1 MQPEYL
7 TMIKKVTDTKQNLIK
22 LRLILTFYRSY
33 FFASFLVTL
42 AFSFLFWQYGYSI
55 FSTLFWGKLV
65 TLFIIYNFIRSY
77 KNNEFYY
84 YQNLG
89 LSKKVLWVSTL
100 TVDMLLYLFVIVQV
114 NKFR

>member
-1 MQPEYL
+1 MANSWNY
-7 TMIKKVTDTKQNLIK
+7 MKKKLVK

-33 FFASFLVTL
+33 FFASFLITL
-42 AFSFLFWQYGYSI
+42 AFSYLFWLYGFSI
-55 FSTLFWGKLV
+55 FATLFWGKII

-77 KNNEFYY
+77 KNKEFYY

-89 LSKKVLWVSTL
+89 LSKKVLWTSTL
-100 TVDMLLYLFVIVQV
+100 IFDMLLYLFVIVQV

>member
-1 MQPEYL
+1 MKIRL
-7 TMIKKVTDTKQNLIK
+7 VS

-33 FFASFLVTL
+33 FLASFLVTM
-42 AFSFLFWQYGYSI
+42 AFAYLFWEYGYRI
-55 FSTLFWGKLV
+55 FATLFWGKLA

-77 KNNEFYY
+77 KSNEFYY

-89 LSKKVLWVSTL
+89 LSKKILWFCTLSFDMVL
-100 TVDMLLYLFVIVQV
+100 YFIVIVQV